1 MAGQYDAA
9 IAAYSKALE
18 KRPNWKDAEEN
29 RELAKA
35 RAKLTEGRGGD
46 LGDQREGA
54 GKVVFDQNKKD
65 PQGQETEVAGDKAMS
80 TEAMQSLWLRRV
92 TTKPADFLKAKFAFQ
107 YQAEQTGA
115 EK

>member
-1 MAGQYDAA
+1 
-9 IAAYSKALE
+9 
-18 KRPNWKDAEEN
+18 
-29 RELAKA
+29 
-35 RAKLTEGRGGD
+35 
-46 LGDQREGA
+46 
-54 GKVVFDQNKKD
+54 
-65 PQGQETEVAGDKAMS
+65 MS

>member
-35 RAKLTEGRGGD
+35 RAKLTEGR
-46 LGDQREGA
+46 E
-54 GKVVFDQNKKD
+54 
-65 PQGQETEVAGDKAMS
+65 ETSAISAKAPARS
-80 TEAMQSLWLRRV
+80 FLIRTRRIHRV
-92 TTKPADFLKAKFAFQ
+92 RKPRSP
-107 YQAEQTGA
+107 GIRR
-115 EK
+115 